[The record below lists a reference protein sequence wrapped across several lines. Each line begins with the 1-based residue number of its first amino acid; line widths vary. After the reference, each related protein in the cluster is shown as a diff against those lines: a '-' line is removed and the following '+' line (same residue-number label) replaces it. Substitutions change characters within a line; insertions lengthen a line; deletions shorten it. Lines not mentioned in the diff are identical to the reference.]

1 MMAKQ
6 DSKTIRIQD
15 RDIVI
20 LQFLDKVGYANIN
33 QITIS
38 LNEDLNDTTINSVKR
53 RLNILSKNIYL
64 KIFSTQHGNYYALA
78 KNGRLENQII
88 TSIKFDQLPHHDYL
102 TNLFLFVY
110 NNPKCFQVLSERQV
124 IASYKT
130 VGKNGKV
137 PDMIINDWIIEYERS
152 NKSVSSSIDVVD
164 YWTSREGR
172 NLCVIYDKEEIRNR
186 YSKILNPRVK
196 LLSSLDYKDIF
207 EILGTNR
214 DDYSLQNSKTDV
226 EFLNS
231 IKNKYL

>member
-78 KNGRLENQII
+78 KNGRLEYQII

-102 TNLFLFVY
+102 TNLFLF
-110 NNPKCFQVLSERQV
+110 L
-124 IASYKT
+124 
-130 VGKNGKV
+130 
-137 PDMIINDWIIEYERS
+137 
-152 NKSVSSSIDVVD
+152 NK
-164 YWTSREGR
+164 
-172 NLCVIYDKEEIRNR
+172 
-186 YSKILNPRVK
+186 
-196 LLSSLDYKDIF
+196 
-207 EILGTNR
+207 
-214 DDYSLQNSKTDV
+214 
-226 EFLNS
+226 
-231 IKNKYL
+231 